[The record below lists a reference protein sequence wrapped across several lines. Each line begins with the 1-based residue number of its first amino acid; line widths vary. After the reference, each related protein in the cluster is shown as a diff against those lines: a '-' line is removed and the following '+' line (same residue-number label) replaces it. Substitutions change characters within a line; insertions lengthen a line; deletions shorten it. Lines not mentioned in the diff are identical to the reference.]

1 MTTVAYVLLFGA
13 VLRQPYL
20 PELSCSAP
28 GAGTIQVNTLNGL
41 HGSPPFCA
49 QYNLVREKPQ
59 AGLVCA
65 HVCIVSTACS
75 RSHWL

>member
-1 MTTVAYVLLFGA
+1 MADALLFGA

-49 QYNLVREKPQ
+49 QYNLVRESPQ
-59 AGLVCA
+59 LAS
-65 HVCIVSTACS
+65 HVQVLCVM
-75 RSHWL
+75 R